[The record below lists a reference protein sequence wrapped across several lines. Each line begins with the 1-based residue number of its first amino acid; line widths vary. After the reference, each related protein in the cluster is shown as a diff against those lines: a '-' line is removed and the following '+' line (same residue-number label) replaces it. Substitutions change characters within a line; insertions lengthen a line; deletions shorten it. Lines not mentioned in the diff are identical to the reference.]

1 MCVEW
6 IWTFRAIGMRDFIYM
21 KGAHFVC
28 VCVCVLGGAGQWH
41 EVNRDFRMR
50 GLGIGSVV

>member
-21 KGAHFVC
+21 KGAHLC
-28 VCVCVLGGAGQWH
+28 VCVCFGEGGGRWH

>member
-1 MCVEW
+1 MSVC
-6 IWTFRAIGMRDFIYM
+6 
-21 KGAHFVC
+21 VC

>member
-6 IWTFRAIGMRDFIYM
+6 IWTFRAIGMRDFMYM

-28 VCVCVLGGAGQWH
+28 VCVLGVGQWH